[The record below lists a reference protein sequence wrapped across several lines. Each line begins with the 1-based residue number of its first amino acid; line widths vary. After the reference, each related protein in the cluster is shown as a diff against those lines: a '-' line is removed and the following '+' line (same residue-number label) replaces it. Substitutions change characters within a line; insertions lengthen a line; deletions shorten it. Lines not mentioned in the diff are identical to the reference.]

1 MANQSESSKEKK
13 AGFPTYIMIVDNRL
27 ENILFLSKILN
38 QRGYLI
44 RYAINGIMALQAI
57 KTSPPNLILLDV
69 KMPEM
74 SGFEVCQKLKSNSET
89 AHIPIIFL
97 SAANNMVDKTQV
109 FKVGGVDYINKP
121 FYMEEVLARVQHQ
134 LTIINLNT
142 QLEEKVKERTK
153 HLEIAN
159 AQLAEMA
166 FHDSLTKLANRALL
180 MQRLREA
187 IEKQKLDSNSQFALF
202 YLDCDRFKD
211 VNDSLG
217 HQAGDELLIDIAQR
231 LKSVVRQEDL
241 VARLGGDEF
250 VILLFNISDSHIV
263 AQIGDRILQS
273 FSVPFHLKGREIFV
287 SFSIG
292 IVSDSGYY
300 TNPEEILQ
308 AADIAMYQAKSSGK
322 DQYHISSATMQQ
334 SSSKSLVKTAAT
346 NLDLS

>member
-1 MANQSESSKEKK
+1 MSNQSASNQQKES
-13 AGFPTYIMIVDNRL
+13 GFQSYIMIVDNRL
-27 ENILFLSKILN
+27 ENICCLSGILS
-38 QRGYLI
+38 QKGYLT
-44 RYAINGIMALQAI
+44 RYAINGIMALQTI
-57 KTSPPNLILLDV
+57 KTTPPNLILLDV
-69 KMPEM
+69 RMPEM
-74 SGFEVCQKLKSNSET
+74 SGFEVCQKLKSNSKT

-97 SAANNMVDKTQV
+97 NTAKNFVDKTQF
-109 FKVGGVDYINKP
+109 FKVGGADYINKP

-134 LTIINLNT
+134 LTIINLHT

-153 HLEIAN
+153 QLEIAN
-159 AQLAEMA
+159 AKLAEMA

-180 MQRLREA
+180 MQRLQEA

-217 HQAGDELLIDIAQR
+217 HQAGDELLIAIAQR
-231 LKSVVRQEDL
+231 LKSVVRQEDI

-250 VILLFNISDSHIV
+250 VILLFNISDSQIV

-273 FSVPFHLKGREIFV
+273 FSLPFLLRGTEIFI

-300 TNPEEILQ
+300 TDPEEILQ
-308 AADIAMYQAKSSGK
+308 AADTAMYQAKSSGK

-334 SSSKSLVKTAAT
+334 NSQKNLVKP
-346 NLDLS
+346 S

>member
-1 MANQSESSKEKK
+1 MSNQSASNKQKES
-13 AGFPTYIMIVDNRL
+13 GFQPYIMIVDNRL
-27 ENILFLSKILN
+27 ENICSLSGILS
-38 QRGYLI
+38 QRGYLT
-44 RYAINGIMALQAI
+44 RYAINGIMALQTI
-57 KTSPPNLILLDV
+57 KTTPPNLILLDV
-69 KMPEM
+69 RMPEM
-74 SGFEVCQKLKSNSET
+74 SGFEVCQKLKSNSKT

-97 SAANNMVDKTQV
+97 NAAKNLVDKTQF
-109 FKVGGVDYINKP
+109 FKVGGADYINKP

-134 LTIINLNT
+134 LTIIDLHT

-153 HLEIAN
+153 QLEIAN
-159 AQLAEMA
+159 AKLAEMA
-166 FHDSLTKLANRALL
+166 FQDSLTKLANRALL

-217 HQAGDELLIDIAQR
+217 HQAGDELLIAIAQR
-231 LKSVVRQEDL
+231 LKSVVRQEDI

-250 VILLFNISDSHIV
+250 VILLFNISDSQIV

-273 FSVPFHLKGREIFV
+273 FSPPFLLRGREIFM

-300 TNPEEILQ
+300 TDPEEILQ
-308 AADIAMYQAKSSGK
+308 AADTAMYQAKSSGK

-334 SSSKSLVKTAAT
+334 NSRKNLVKP
-346 NLDLS
+346 S